1 MAWMLLSFW
10 PALLLVSFTGEELLT
25 DNLLLHWTVLFGTL
39 LGLSGLA
46 LAGWLPHRILHMTA
60 TAGIGGGPTYVTAV
74 ARHQQ
79 EAGWQ
84 VRIFCSDE
92 KPFVEIWQRMG
103 LDVSILPMRRPSL
116 SSVWRLLK
124 ELLRAPAPIH
134 AHGRGAAFFAVW
146 VKLLVRIPVIYTPH
160 GPHYA
165 YKRGW
170 RYASSWCFE
179 FLFRLVF
186 DAVLYVSN
194 GERET
199 AQNHH
204 LPVGRSLVV
213 ISGLMGRGHGTPA
226 ARTERETLLHEWN
239 IPSDRFVIGWI
250 GRFDYAKGLDLLVD
264 SISHV
269 AAHVSEAVWVVIGD
283 GDHQGLRFWQD
294 RVADLGQS
302 GRVRFLGARAD
313 ACDLIR
319 AFDLFVSTSRWEGL
333 PLVLLEV
340 MEQAVPIAASDVI
353 GNRDVLNGWGY
364 LFPAHDI
371 GDIAAAQIRLAS
383 DASLRARLAA
393 TGREIRRTHFSV
405 TRMLTELDSAYQ
417 QILGVRLTG

>member
-1 MAWMLLSFW
+1 
-10 PALLLVSFTGEELLT
+10 
-25 DNLLLHWTVLFGTL
+25 
-39 LGLSGLA
+39 
-46 LAGWLPHRILHMTA
+46 
-60 TAGIGGGPTYVTAV
+60 
-74 ARHQQ
+74 
-79 EAGWQ
+79 
-84 VRIFCSDE
+84 
-92 KPFVEIWQRMG
+92 
-103 LDVSILPMRRPSL
+103 
-116 SSVWRLLK
+116 
-124 ELLRAPAPIH
+124 
-134 AHGRGAAFFAVW
+134 
-146 VKLLVRIPVIYTPH
+146 
-160 GPHYA
+160 
-165 YKRGW
+165 
-170 RYASSWCFE
+170 
-179 FLFRLVF
+179 
-186 DAVLYVSN
+186 
-194 GERET
+194 
-199 AQNHH
+199 
-204 LPVGRSLVV
+204 
-213 ISGLMGRGHGTPA
+213 
-226 ARTERETLLHEWN
+226 
-239 IPSDRFVIGWI
+239 
-250 GRFDYAKGLDLLVD
+250 
-264 SISHV
+264 
-269 AAHVSEAVWVVIGD
+269 VVIGD

-313 ACDLIR
+313 ACDLIQ